1 MKKFILGFSIV
12 AGIVLTIGMTS
23 SVVKASPGARCHPSS
38 VAGIPDGC
46 AGDEACYVKPGNEF
60 TGGVCVKVQ
69 LFRNIGN

>member
-1 MKKFILGFSIV
+1 
-12 AGIVLTIGMTS
+12 MTS
-23 SVVKASPGARCHPSS
+23 SVVKAQPGARCHPSS

-60 TGGVCVKVQ
+60 TGGACVKVQ